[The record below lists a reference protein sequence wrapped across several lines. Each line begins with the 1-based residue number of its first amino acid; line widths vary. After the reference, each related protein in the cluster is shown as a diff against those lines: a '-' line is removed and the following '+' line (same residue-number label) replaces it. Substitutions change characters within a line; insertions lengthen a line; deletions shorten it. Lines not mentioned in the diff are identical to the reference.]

1 MASTL
6 FVQSDESATRRRS
19 GRDAKGCAAARLNLD
34 DCANVAESRR
44 LSMEVLEFCRLVG
57 SASSVPGGIGV
68 CANSSELAAIDDQI
82 VVADRLA
89 RPLHDA
95 GNHGRLER

>member
-1 MASTL
+1 
-6 FVQSDESATRRRS
+6 
-19 GRDAKGCAAARLNLD
+19 
-34 DCANVAESRR
+34 
-44 LSMEVLEFCRLVG
+44 MEVLEFCRLVG
-57 SASSVPGGIGV
+57 SASCVPGGIGV